1 VPDRSISRARAH
13 TCTNTHTHT
22 YTHMHR
28 FIQSP
33 LKSYVQPLM
42 LSDPH
47 FPQKLG
53 DTYKSPW
60 LWFCFMIFIAFV
72 LTRKC
77 AQEVTGCG
85 ILLCACSV
93 FIMCLCRR
101 VLWCA
106 HIDSYLR
113 CAHTD
118 SYLWFSYSDSYL
130 RCAHIDSYLRCAH
143 INSHLQCAHIVSYLR
158 CAQIDSYLWYAHIDS
173 YLRCAHINSHLRC
186 AHIDSHLQCAHI
198 NSQIFVVCS
207 YRLACTC
214 AVCPAGGVPVVDA
227 VVLTSVWAVAVL
239 RSLSLVSVCHLLKS
253 VWCLSARVRVA
264 YFKYDIY
271 RVRGDRGAA
280 KSLTIIADTV
290 AAVSA
295 LLLAS
300 VHRHTQCCSA

>member
-1 VPDRSISRARAH
+1 MPRKLQVAVSFCVLVLCSSCVCVAVSCGVLIS
-13 TCTNTHTHT
+13 THICGVLIPTHICGFLIA
-22 YTHMHR
+22 THICGVLISTHICGVLISTHICGVLISTHICG
-28 FIQSP
+28 F
-33 LKSYVQPLM
+33 L
-42 LSDPH
+42 
-47 FPQKLG
+47 
-53 DTYKSPW
+53 
-60 LWFCFMIFIAFV
+60 IATHICGV
-72 LTRKC
+72 LISTHI
-77 AQEVTGCG
+77 CG
-85 ILLCACSV
+85 
-93 FIMCLCRR
+93 
-101 VLWCA
+101 VLIST
-106 HIDSYLR
+106 HI
-113 CAHTD
+113 CG
-118 SYLWFSYSDSYL
+118 
-130 RCAHIDSYLRCAH
+130 
-143 INSHLQCAHIVSYLR
+143 
-158 CAQIDSYLWYAHIDS
+158 AQIDS
-173 YLRCAHINSHLRC
+173 RLRC